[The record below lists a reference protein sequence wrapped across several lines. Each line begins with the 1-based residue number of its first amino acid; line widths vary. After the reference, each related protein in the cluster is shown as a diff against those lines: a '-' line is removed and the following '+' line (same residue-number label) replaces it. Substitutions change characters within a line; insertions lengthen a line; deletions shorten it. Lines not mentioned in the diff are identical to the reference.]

1 MSADIQDRLQ
11 AILRAADAGTL
22 DDVLHLLT
30 SLSDPDTARLIE
42 SAPPRLR
49 RILWELLGE
58 DRAPGVLRHVHEDA
72 RDELLREMEPE
83 QLLSA
88 AEGLD
93 TDDFADILQQLPED
107 VTRRLLDLMDSRD
120 RERIERVLPYDEDT
134 AGGIMNTDVITVR
147 PRHSVELVLRYLRR
161 YTRLPDTTDQLIV
174 ANSQGEYVG
183 VLPLDRLLTSERSMT
198 VREVMDTRLP
208 AIPAQTPDAEVART
222 FARDD
227 LVSAP
232 VIDEAGRVIGR
243 ITVDDVIDVILE
255 DADELFMG
263 RAGLDEDEDTFAPI
277 MKTARRRAVWLG
289 INLITAFLAA
299 AVINLFE
306 ETIAQVVA
314 LAVLMP
320 VVASMGGIAGTQTL
334 TLVVRGMALGH
345 VGVANLRWLLNREL
359 AVGLING
366 ALWALLVAAGAL
378 LAFDDLRLGGIIAAA
393 LVLNLFIA
401 AFAGATLPLFLKRLG
416 IDPAIAGGV
425 VLTTITDVAGF
436 FSFLGLATLVYA

>member
-1 MSADIQDRLQ
+1 MHSSIQDRLQ
-11 AILRAADAGTL
+11 AILRAADEGTL
-22 DDVLHLLT
+22 DEVLHLLA
-30 SLSDPDTARLIE
+30 SLADPDTARLIE

-49 RILWELLGE
+49 RILWELLDE
-58 DRAPGVLRHVHEDA
+58 DRAPGVLQHVHEDA
-72 RDELLREMEPE
+72 RYELLREMEPE

-93 TDDFADILQQLPED
+93 TDDFADILQQLPES

-120 RERIERVLPYDEDT
+120 RERIEQVLPYGEDT

-147 PRHSVELVLRYLRR
+147 PRHSMELVLRYLRR

-174 ANSQGEYVG
+174 VNSRDEYVG
-183 VLPLDRLLTSERSMT
+183 VLPLDRLLTTERGMT
-198 VREVMDTRLP
+198 VREMMDTRRA
-208 AIPAQTPDAEVART
+208 AIPAQTPDAEVARI

-232 VIDEAGRVIGR
+232 VVDDAGRVIGR
-243 ITVDDVIDVILE
+243 ITVDDVVDVILE

-289 INLITAFLAA
+289 INLMTAFLAA

-320 VVASMGGIAGTQTL
+320 VVASMGGVAGTQTL

-345 VGVANLRWLLNREL
+345 VGPANLRWLLNREL
-359 AVGLING
+359 VVGLLNG
-366 ALWALLVAAGAL
+366 VLWALLVAVAAM
-378 LAFDDLRLGGIIAAA
+378 LAFDDPRLGGIIAAA
-393 LVLNLFIA
+393 LVLNLFVA
-401 AFAGATLPLFLKRLG
+401 ALAGATLPSLLKRLG

-425 VLTTITDVAGF
+425 ILTTITDVAGF